1 MVEALAQVQEL
12 LPGTEGGGCCGL
24 TYPERII
31 GFGIASICATLAG
44 TLAIVSLFILNLRK
58 ASVLFTVST
67 LLYMTALGLL
77 VGWRRL
83 LNACTDRKR
92 LIASLCLFG
101 GIFIVLFFGLVK
113 RWIILAIIGFV
124 VELLSFLYFAL
135 SYIPGGD
142 RLFHLLIF

>member
-1 MVEALAQVQEL
+1 MAEALAQVQEL

-31 GFGIASICATLAG
+31 GFGISTVCAFLAG
-44 TLAIVSLFILNLRK
+44 SLAIFSLFLLNLRK

-67 LLYMTALGLL
+67 LLFMFALGML

-83 LNACTDRKR
+83 LNAFTDRKR
-92 LIASLCLFG
+92 LIASLCMLG
-101 GIFIVLFFGLVK
+101 GILVVLFFGLVK
-113 RWIILAIIGFV
+113 KWIILAIVGFV
-124 VELLSFLYFAL
+124 VELLAFFYFAL

-142 RLFHLLIF
+142 RLFHLLLF